1 MPNAELRMMILM
13 EDSDIMIREE
23 GKEKRGDM
31 IIIKIKYTS
40 FLS

>member
-13 EDSDIMIREE
+13 EDSDIMIKEE

-31 IIIKIKYTS
+31 ITKR
-40 FLS
+40 